1 MGEMGETIR
10 DRLERVQERVARA
23 ALKVGRDP
31 EGITL
36 IAVSKRKPATD
47 IVAAYEVGQRHFGE
61 NYIQEFQAKK
71 TELPELPGA
80 MFHFIGKLQ
89 SNKTRVAC
97 DLFDSIHTVTS
108 AKLARRMDEQSVG
121 NRNVFIEVKLSTEEA
136 KGGLAPE
143 EVPQLAEFIRSSARL
158 NLRGLM
164 TMPPWTEDPAD
175 ARPYFQKLR
184 ELAAA
189 NGLIDLSMG
198 MSRDL
203 EAAIEEG
210 ATFVRIGTAI
220 FGERD

>member
-1 MGEMGETIR
+1 MGEMGGTIR

-23 ALKVGRDP
+23 ALNVGRDP
-31 EGITL
+31 EEITL

-97 DLFDSIHTVTS
+97 NLFDSIHTVTS
-108 AKLARRMDEQSVG
+108 AKLARRMDEQSAG
-121 NRNVFIEVKLSTEEA
+121 DRDVFIEVKLSDEEA
-136 KGGLAPE
+136 KGGLAPK
-143 EVPQLAEFIRSSARL
+143 EVPQLAEFIRSSTKL

-164 TMPPWTEDPAD
+164 TMPPWTEDPAV

-184 ELAAA
+184 ELADA
-189 NGLIDLSMG
+189 NGLSDLSMG

-210 ATFVRIGTAI
+210 ATFIRVGTAI

>member
-23 ALKVGRDP
+23 ALNVGRDP
-31 EGITL
+31 EEITL

-71 TELPELPGA
+71 TELPDLPGA

-97 DLFDSIHTVTS
+97 DLFDSIHTMTS

-143 EVPQLAEFIRSSARL
+143 EVPQLAEFIRSSTKL

-164 TMPPWTEDPAD
+164 TMPPWTEDPVD

-184 ELAAA
+184 ELADA
-189 NGLIDLSMG
+189 NGLSDLSMG
-198 MSRDL
+198 MSRDM

-210 ATFVRIGTAI
+210 ATFIRVGTAI

>member
-31 EGITL
+31 EEITL
-36 IAVSKRKPATD
+36 IAVSKRKPASD

-108 AKLARRMDEQSVG
+108 AKLARRMDEQSAG
-121 NRNVFIEVKLSTEEA
+121 DRDVFIEVKLSEEEA

-143 EVPQLAEFIRSSARL
+143 EVPQLAEFIRSSTKL

-184 ELAAA
+184 ELADA
-189 NGLIDLSMG
+189 NGLTDVSMG

-220 FGERD
+220 FGKRD

>member
-1 MGEMGETIR
+1 MGAMGETIR

-210 ATFVRIGTAI
+210 ATFIRVGTAI

>member
-23 ALKVGRDP
+23 ALKAGRVP
-31 EGITL
+31 EEITL
-36 IAVSKRKPATD
+36 IAVSKRKPAAD

-71 TELPELPGA
+71 TGLPELPRA
-80 MFHFIGKLQ
+80 IFHFIGKLQ

-108 AKLARRMDEQSVG
+108 VKLARRMDEQSAG
-121 NRNVFIEVKLSTEEA
+121 DRDVFIEVKLSEEEA

-143 EVPQLAEFIRSSARL
+143 EVPQLAEFIRSSTKL

-184 ELAAA
+184 ALADA
-189 NGLIDLSMG
+189 NGLTDVSMG

-220 FGERD
+220 FGKRD

>member
-23 ALKVGRDP
+23 ALNVGRDP
-31 EGITL
+31 EEITL
-36 IAVSKRKPATD
+36 IAISKRKPAID

-80 MFHFIGKLQ
+80 VFHFIGKLQ

-97 DLFDSIHTVTS
+97 ELFDSIHTVAS
-108 AKLARRMDEQSVG
+108 AKVARRMDEQSIG
-121 NRNVFIEVKLSTEEA
+121 DRDVFIEVKLSAEET

-143 EVPQLAEFIRSSARL
+143 EVPQLAEFIRSSTKL

-175 ARPYFQKLR
+175 ARTYFQKLR
-184 ELAAA
+184 ELADA

>member
-184 ELAAA
+184 ELADA
-189 NGLIDLSMG
+189 NGLSDLSMG

-210 ATFVRIGTAI
+210 ATFIRVGTAI

>member
-31 EGITL
+31 EEITL
-36 IAVSKRKPATD
+36 IAVSKRKPASD

-97 DLFDSIHTVTS
+97 ELFDSIHTVTS
-108 AKLARRMDEQSVG
+108 AKVARRMDEQSIG
-121 NRNVFIEVKLSTEEA
+121 DRDVFIEVKLSAEET

-143 EVPQLAEFIRSSARL
+143 EVPQLAEFIRSSTKL

-184 ELAAA
+184 ELADA
-189 NGLIDLSMG
+189 NSLSDLSMG

-210 ATFVRIGTAI
+210 ATFVRVGTAI
-220 FGERD
+220 FGKRD

>member
-184 ELAAA
+184 ALADA

-210 ATFVRIGTAI
+210 ATFIRVGTAI